1 MRPNYAQDAPPTT
14 ISVGGVHYP
23 CNVDYRVWIEVL
35 RVMRR
40 IDPSAQSQ
48 ENLRRIDE
56 IQLLVFGGVLAE
68 EDPAEV
74 LTAVAEFSRGYP
86 GLPVQGGTDAPLF
99 SFDWDINA
107 IVIAIRNQ
115 SGIDLSYR
123 RTEPFHWWEFL
134 LEFQTLCGEHYILN
148 LMEARSYRG
157 RDKELLRRKRMCAL
171 PAEETEEERAAAEAF
186 SAMFDGGGDGEVNDA
201 DRNED

>member
-14 ISVGGVHYP
+14 ISVGGV
-23 CNVDYRVWIEVL
+23 
-35 RVMRR
+35 
-40 IDPSAQSQ
+40 
-48 ENLRRIDE
+48 RRIDE

-86 GLPVQGGTDAPLF
+86 GLPVQVGTDAPLF

-134 LEFQTLCGEHYILN
+134 LEFQTLCGDHYILN
-148 LMEARSYRG
+148 LMEARSYCGHDR
-157 RDKELLRRKRMCAL
+157 ELLRRKRMCSL
-171 PAEETEEERAAAEAF
+171 PAEDVDAGRAAAF
-186 SAMFDGGGDGEVNDA
+186 NAMFEEGETDDA
-201 DRNED
+201 DRDED

>member
-1 MRPNYAQDAPPTT
+1 MRPNYAQDAPPTS
-14 ISVGGVHYP
+14 ISVGGVDYR
-23 CNVDYRVWIEVL
+23 CKVDYRVWIEVL
-35 RVMRR
+35 GKMRQ

-48 ENLRRIDE
+48 ENLRLIDE
-56 IQLLVFGGVLAE
+56 IELLAFGGVLAE
-68 EDPAEV
+68 EDPLEV
-74 LTAVAEFSRGYP
+74 LAAVAEFARGYP
-86 GLPVQGGTDAPLF
+86 GLPVQGDAGDMLF

-134 LEFQTLCGEHYILN
+134 LEFQTLCGDHYILN

-157 RDKELLRRKRMCAL
+157 RDRELLRRKRMCAL
-171 PAEETEEERAAAEAF
+171 PAEDVDAGRAAAF
-186 SAMFDGGGDGEVNDA
+186 NAMFEEGETDDA
-201 DRNED
+201 DRDED

>member
-1 MRPNYAQDAPPTT
+1 MRPNYAQDAPPTS
-14 ISVGGVHYP
+14 ISVGGADYR

-35 RVMRR
+35 RKLRR
-40 IDPSAQSQ
+40 IDPAAQSQ
-48 ENLRRIDE
+48 ETLRLMDE
-56 IQLLVFGGVLAE
+56 IQLLAFGGVLAE

-74 LTAVAEFSRGYP
+74 LAAVAEFSRGYP
-86 GLPVQGGTDAPLF
+86 GLPVQGDASDTLF

-123 RTEPFHWWEFL
+123 RKEPFHWWEFL
-134 LEFQTLCGEHYILN
+134 LEFQTLCGDHYILN

-157 RDKELLRRKRMCAL
+157 RDRDLLRRKRMCAL
-171 PAEETEEERAAAEAF
+171 PAEESDVDRAAAEAF
-186 SAMFDGGGDGEVNDA
+186 SAIFDGKGETNDT
-201 DRNED
+201 D